1 MAPTP
6 APAGADE
13 EADQDE
19 GTGEL
24 PGVERL
30 LTLSDGVVAIA
41 LTLLVLQLKFP
52 ALPPGHHDSALA
64 LGQELR
70 TGAPQFTSYLISFYV
85 IGQFWLSHH
94 RVFRDIT
101 GHREGLA
108 WWNFAFLLS
117 ITLMPF
123 TSDLLGEY
131 SDNPLAIQIFSLNLL
146 AAGLTTQ
153 ATYLFARYRGLL
165 SRDDEPSRR
174 TGQFRTLGL
183 ILAVALSISLAHVN
197 TSLAKYS
204 WLLIAFV
211 PLVVKLLSGG
221 FAGGFGGAGDGHDGS
236 APPAAPAD
244 PSG

>member
-1 MAPTP
+1 MASTP
-6 APAGADE
+6 APAGAE
-13 EADQDE
+13 EDE
-19 GTGEL
+19 GADDL

-41 LTLLVLQLKFP
+41 LTLLVLQLKVP
-52 ALPPGHHDSALA
+52 ALLPRQDDSAGA
-64 LGQELR
+64 LWRELR
-70 TGAPQFTSYLISFYV
+70 AGAPQFTSYLISFYV

-123 TSDLLGEY
+123 TSDLLGAY

-146 AAGLTTQ
+146 AASLTTQ
-153 ATYLFARYRGLL
+153 ATYLFARRRGLL
-165 SRDDEPSRR
+165 SSDDEPSRR
-174 TGQFRTLGL
+174 TGQLRTAGL
-183 ILAVALSISLAHVN
+183 ILAVGLSISLAHVN

-204 WLLIAFV
+204 WLLIAAV
-211 PLVVKLLSGG
+211 PLVAKWLSR
-221 FAGGFGGAGDGHDGS
+221 GFGGTGEGAGGDAPS
-236 APPAAPAD
+236 AGAAPPSAPAAP
-244 PSG
+244 SG

>member
-1 MAPTP
+1 MASTP

-13 EADQDE
+13 DE
-19 GTGEL
+19 GTDDL

-52 ALPPGHHDSALA
+52 ALPAGQHDSALA
-64 LGQELR
+64 LGKELR

-94 RVFRDIT
+94 RVFRNIT

-146 AAGLTTQ
+146 AASLTTQ
-153 ATYLFARYRGLL
+153 ATYLFARRRGLL
-165 SRDDEPSRR
+165 SSDDEPSRR
-174 TGQFRTLGL
+174 TGQLRTIGL
-183 ILAVALSISLAHVN
+183 VLAVALSISLAHVN
-197 TSLAKYS
+197 PSLAKYS
-204 WLLIAFV
+204 WLLIAAV
-211 PLVVKLLSGG
+211 PLVVKLLTGG
-221 FAGGFGGAGDGHDGS
+221 YGGAVHGTDGAS
-236 APPAAPAD
+236 PPSAPAD
-244 PSG
+244 PSR

>member
-1 MAPTP
+1 MASTP

-13 EADQDE
+13 DE
-19 GTGEL
+19 GTDDL

-41 LTLLVLQLKFP
+41 LTLLVLQIKFP
-52 ALPPGHHDSALA
+52 ALPSGQHDSALA
-64 LGQELR
+64 LGKELR

-94 RVFRDIT
+94 RVFRNIT

-146 AAGLTTQ
+146 AASLTTQ
-153 ATYLFARYRGLL
+153 ATYLFARRRGLL
-165 SRDDEPSRR
+165 SSDDEPSRR
-174 TGQFRTLGL
+174 TGQLRTIGL
-183 ILAVALSISLAHVN
+183 VLAVALSISLAHVN
-197 TSLAKYS
+197 ASLAKYS
-204 WLLIAFV
+204 WLLIAAV
-211 PLVVKLLSGG
+211 PLVVKLLTS
-221 FAGGFGGAGDGHDGS
+221 GFGGTGDGGAAGASPPS
-236 APPAAPAD
+236 AHAD
-244 PSG
+244 PSR

>member
-1 MAPTP
+1 MASTP

-13 EADQDE
+13 AE
-19 GTGEL
+19 GTDDL

-52 ALPPGHHDSALA
+52 ALPAGQHDSASA
-64 LGQELR
+64 LWQELDA
-70 TGAPQFTSYLISFYV
+70 GAPQFTSYLISFYV

-131 SDNPLAIQIFSLNLL
+131 SDNPLAIQIFSINLL
-146 AAGLTTQ
+146 AASLTTQ
-153 ATYLFARYRGLL
+153 ATYLFARRRGLL
-165 SRDDEPSRR
+165 SRHDEPSRR
-174 TGQFRTLGL
+174 AGQLRTIGL

-204 WLLIAFV
+204 WLLIAV
-211 PLVVKLLSGG
+211 IPLAVTRITRRT
-221 FAGGFGGAGDGHDGS
+221 GGAGAPS
-236 APPAAPAD
+236 APAHPL
-244 PSG
+244 G

>member
-1 MAPTP
+1 MASTP

-13 EADQDE
+13 DR
-19 GTGEL
+19 GTDAQGTDEL

-52 ALPPGHHDSALA
+52 ALPPGQHDSALA
-64 LGQELR
+64 LGKELR

-94 RVFRDIT
+94 RVFRDIS

-123 TSDLLGEY
+123 TSNLLGEY

-153 ATYLFARYRGLL
+153 ATYLFARHRGLL
-165 SRDDEPSRR
+165 SRTDEPSRR
-174 TGQFRTLGL
+174 TGQLRTLGL

-204 WLLIAFV
+204 WLLIAVV
-211 PLVVKLLSGG
+211 PLAVKLLT
-221 FAGGFGGAGDGHDGS
+221 GGFGSAGKGTNGS
-236 APPAAPAD
+236 APPAAPAA

>member
-1 MAPTP
+1 MASTP

-13 EADQDE
+13 DE
-19 GTGEL
+19 GTDEL

-52 ALPPGHHDSALA
+52 ALPAGQHDSALA
-64 LGQELR
+64 LGKELR
-70 TGAPQFTSYLISFYV
+70 TGSPQFTSYLISFYV

-146 AAGLTTQ
+146 AASLTTQ
-153 ATYLFARYRGLL
+153 ATYMFARHRGLL

-174 TGQFRTLGL
+174 TGQLRTIGL
-183 ILAVALSISLAHVN
+183 ILAVGLSISLAHVN

-204 WLLIAFV
+204 WLLIAIV
-211 PLVVKLLSGG
+211 PLVV
-221 FAGGFGGAGDGHDGS
+221 APITRRTGGAGDGGVGDDGHDPG
-236 APPAAPAD
+236 
-244 PSG
+244 PSRSPVR